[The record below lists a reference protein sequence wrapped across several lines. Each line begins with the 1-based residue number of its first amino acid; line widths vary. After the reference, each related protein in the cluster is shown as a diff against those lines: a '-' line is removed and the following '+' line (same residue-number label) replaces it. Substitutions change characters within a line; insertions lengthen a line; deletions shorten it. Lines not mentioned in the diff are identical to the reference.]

1 MLTQVA
7 ALRESMMKHGEVAAG
22 KEQMHLVVAHGVVA
36 THAPGWPIGAAR
48 RAHPTAAAIVSRD
61 LSAGL
66 HGRAAALSRSTARHE
81 RSDRRAEPAGESHR
95 AGAARGA
102 AYGISGRMRRIAIR
116 TRSAK

>member
-48 RAHPTAAAIVSRD
+48 
-61 LSAGL
+61 L
-66 HGRAAALSRSTARHE
+66 AL
-81 RSDRRAEPAGESHR
+81 
-95 AGAARGA
+95 
-102 AYGISGRMRRIAIR
+102 
-116 TRSAK
+116 TRLQLR